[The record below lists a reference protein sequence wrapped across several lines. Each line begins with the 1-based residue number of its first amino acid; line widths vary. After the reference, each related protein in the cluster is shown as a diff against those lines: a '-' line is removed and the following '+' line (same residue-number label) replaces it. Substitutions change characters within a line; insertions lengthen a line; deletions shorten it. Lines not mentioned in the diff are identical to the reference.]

1 MSPEPLR
8 FSFASRCP
16 SLVNERKNAR
26 ARVRVQ
32 KGDLLEMGKRGERF
46 FFLLEEAA
54 GVVMKGEISYSGR
67 LVFSGKK
74 TTCEISN
81 MHARYRKRRR
91 NKNIRRH

>member
-1 MSPEPLR
+1 MS
-8 FSFASRCP
+8 FS
-16 SLVNERKNAR
+16 RKRTQRR
-26 ARVRVQ
+26 ARVSVQ